1 MSEER
6 FDRIEARLDRI
17 DTTLTNITE
26 SMTILQQNML
36 TMQQNLNATR
46 DDISSLRNRVD
57 SIEGTVLVAIRDGFR
72 IQESFIDDLNYDL
85 STNERKTRRLSRR
98 VGRLEQKDDN

>member
-6 FDRIEARLDRI
+6 LDKIEARLGSI
-17 DTTLTNITE
+17 ETTLIAVTQNMAT
-26 SMTILQQNML
+26 MQQNMA